1 MVNGTGDGALG
12 SHFVDFIPQLPSA
25 IITDN
30 SFSTTAA
37 TNDFT
42 SEGLD
47 LVTGDTYYQQFRV
60 EDPGGADI
68 ASSNMTM
75 VTATAQNMSF
85 GTFYY
90 NTPTV
95 SGVYCLFTDLYDS
108 NFVQIV
114 GDYVCLQ
121 YVFDDDGDGVA
132 NEQDLCA
139 NTPPG
144 SMVDFDGCA

>member
-1 MVNGTGDGALG
+1 
-12 SHFVDFIPQLPSA
+12 
-25 IITDN
+25 
-30 SFSTTAA
+30 
-37 TNDFT
+37 
-42 SEGLD
+42 
-47 LVTGDTYYQQFRV
+47 
-60 EDPGGADI
+60 
-68 ASSNMTM
+68 
-75 VTATAQNMSF
+75 MSF

-95 SGVYCLFTDLYDS
+95 SGTYCLFTDLYDS

-144 SMVDFDGCA
+144 SIVDFDGCADSQKDTDGDGYNDDVDDFPYDDTQWLDSDGDGYGDNSNGNNPDAFPYDEFSME